1 MAPRPP
7 EPMDE
12 VVRRIRAGAD
22 HLATRPVRYGA
33 PHHSHAVVKEDG
45 RYRGRALVLSRD
57 KAEAFLKQH
66 GHFMPENAEDLS
78 EPTGAIEHDCATL
91 DELIN
96 ALLAK

>member
-7 EPMDE
+7 EPMQE

-33 PHHSHAVVKEDG
+33 PHHSRAVVKEDG
-45 RYRGRALVLSRD
+45 RYRVRELVLQRE
-57 KAEAFLKQH
+57 KADAFLQKH
-66 GHFMPENAEDLS
+66 GHFMPENAEALS
-78 EPTGAIEHDCATL
+78 EPTGAIEHDFATL
-91 DELIN
+91 EELIT